1 MSPDQNGIMRAM
13 KVTLE
18 TLVTVTTPTTL
29 TTLYDNN
36 YYDLHVIIRG
46 VNKQNLGVYKSFISL
61 RPKAEVK

>member
-1 MSPDQNGIMRAM
+1 MVKFQTFKHVFQTFEHFPNM
-13 KVTLE
+13 
-18 TLVTVTTPTTL
+18 TTFNWNL
-29 TTLYDNN
+29 TYNN

>member
-1 MSPDQNGIMRAM
+1 MHQILSNE
-13 KVTLE
+13 VLFSSTFL
-18 TLVTVTTPTTL
+18 TLVC
-29 TTLYDNN
+29 NN

>member
-1 MSPDQNGIMRAM
+1 MIVGVIIALVSGIRW
-13 KVTLE
+13 
-18 TLVTVTTPTTL
+18 
-29 TTLYDNN
+29 YNN

>member
-1 MSPDQNGIMRAM
+1 MAQVYVDM
-13 KVTLE
+13 
-18 TLVTVTTPTTL
+18 
-29 TTLYDNN
+29 YNN

>member
-1 MSPDQNGIMRAM
+1 MLDNKKQ
-13 KVTLE
+13 K
-18 TLVTVTTPTTL
+18 
-29 TTLYDNN
+29 YFDFNN